1 MTSLLAVNWEN
12 LFQPENIM
20 FISVFGSGGVV
31 AIIGIL
37 AGTWHG
43 AKKHQHNTRLKRD
56 LVARGYSA
64 DEIERIL
71 KVEPKI
77 K

>member
-12 LFQPENIM
+12 LFQPQNIL
-20 FISVFGSGGVV
+20 FISIFGAGGVV

-37 AGTWHG
+37 AGTWY
-43 AKKHQHNTRLKRD
+43 AANKHQHTTSLKRD

-71 KVEPKI
+71 KVEPKN

>member
-12 LFQPENIM
+12 LFQTENVM
-20 FISVFGSGGVV
+20 FISVFGAGGVV
-31 AIIGIL
+31 AIIAIL
-37 AGTWHG
+37 AGTWNSNH
-43 AKKHQHNTRLKRD
+43 KHQHNTRLKRD

-71 KVEPKI
+71 KVEPKS